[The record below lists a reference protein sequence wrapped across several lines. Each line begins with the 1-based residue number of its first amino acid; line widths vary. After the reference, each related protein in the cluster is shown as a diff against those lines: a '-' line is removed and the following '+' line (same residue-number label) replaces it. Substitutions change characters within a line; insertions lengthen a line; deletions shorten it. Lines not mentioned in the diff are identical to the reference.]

1 MSLLESDLS
10 HETCSGSL
18 QLLRQVSQLRIE
30 YESGGRHGSEKVT
43 HCLEHR
49 LPAITSLPLGLQGV
63 LVAITSDVSCAF
75 SIAGGD
81 G

>member
-1 MSLLESDLS
+1 MFLLESDLS
-10 HETCSGSL
+10 HETYSGSL
-18 QLLRQVSQLRIE
+18 QFLRQVSQLRIE

-49 LPAITSLPLGLQGV
+49 LPVIISLPLGLQGV
-63 LVAITSDVSCAF
+63 LVAITSDVSWALI
-75 SIAGGD
+75 IARDD